1 MENFVASDKPR
12 ICTNHFID
20 DWWEAKRKT
29 PQPNIITDYPEQEK
43 MSFSFSFFFFFFLD
57 QKTLSVISLLFKRK
71 TMTIKACLVSLAFS
85 F

>member
-43 MSFSFSFFFFFFLD
+43 MSFSFSFFFFFFFFEIRKLYL
-57 QKTLSVISLLFKRK
+57 LSVFCLKERLLQ
-71 TMTIKACLVSLAFS
+71 
-85 F
+85 

>member
-43 MSFSFSFFFFFFLD
+43 MSFSFSFFFFFFFFFLRSENFICY
-57 QKTLSVISLLFKRK
+57 Q
-71 TMTIKACLVSLAFS
+71 S
-85 F
+85 FV

>member
-43 MSFSFSFFFFFFLD
+43 MSFSFSFFFFFF
-57 QKTLSVISLLFKRK
+57 F
-71 TMTIKACLVSLAFS
+71 F
-85 F
+85 

>member
-43 MSFSFSFFFFFFLD
+43 ISFSFSFFFFFFL
-57 QKTLSVISLLFKRK
+57 R
-71 TMTIKACLVSLAFS
+71 
-85 F
+85 